1 MRFEFG
7 FIGFIVIVISMIL
20 FNTNSVIA
28 HNFKSDE
35 SAEFLTFVDKVRVE
49 LQLVLSNV
57 ENNDINLAKKHS
69 IIANDL
75 YWLTFQ
81 KEIAEK
87 NNRTATNLKLSLL
100 TLQNSSYDTNS
111 DIDKIN
117 TLIKY
122 IEDTLAESISI
133 RVNPEHINNSTIQML
148 HLTNLLNSI
157 DIYYTKGVD
166 TSTPNVKSIKYSH
179 INNSYST
186 NDSILFLKNYTTTV
200 IDDPVHYQSASQL
213 ARYTVKL
220 FDTELSK
227 YLANDKT
234 KIEYIHNNLENLK
247 NSIDSKM
254 SYEKIYDI
262 ISSTQSMLNQNFKLS
277 LT

>member
-7 FIGFIVIVISMIL
+7 FIGIIVVLITMNL
-20 FNTNSVIA
+20 LNMNSAIG

-35 SAEFLTFVDKVRVE
+35 SAEFLAFVDKVRAE
-49 LQLVLSNV
+49 LQLVLSNL
-57 ENNDINLAKKHS
+57 ENNETSLAKKHS

-87 NNRTATNLKLSLL
+87 NNRTAANLKNSLSI
-100 TLQNSSYDTNS
+100 LQNSSFDTKGDIENINS
-111 DIDKIN
+111 TINDIND
-117 TLIKY
+117 L
-122 IEDTLAESISI
+122 LAESII
-133 RVNPEHINNSTIQML
+133 VRVNRVHIENSTIQML

-166 TSTPNVKSIKYSH
+166 TSTSNPLSVKYSY
-179 INNSYST
+179 INNSYMT
-186 NDSILFLKNYTTTV
+186 NLNPENYTTTV
-200 IDDPVHYQSASQL
+200 IDDLVHYQSASQL
-213 ARYTVKL
+213 AQYTLKL

-227 YLANDKT
+227 YLANDET
-234 KIEYIHNNLENLK
+234 KIEYIHDNLELLR
-247 NSIDSKM
+247 NSIDSKI
-254 SYEKIYDI
+254 SYEKIYHI
-262 ISSTQSMLNQNFKLS
+262 ISSTQSMLNQNFNLS